1 MILDTG
7 FDSVI
12 ESLYLKIP
20 LTSSLRDATIIVNPS
35 NKYQYVTG
43 KTIIVT
49 LDYSPGFDLNKLK
62 SQNNIISRFSSE
74 FIFEPYKVENCN
86 SIKVNN
92 LPSFLIL
99 NSTNL
104 KSQKISICNLTGD
117 IYLDRPIY
125 ILDTIIN
132 SYLTCLGFL
141 AFQLGLITSEMYEA
155 GISKDLSF
163 VKYLK
168 YY

>member
-104 KSQKISICNLTGD
+104 KSQKVQNKSIHNCRLNHLFHQS
-117 IYLDRPIY
+117 
-125 ILDTIIN
+125 N
-132 SYLTCLGFL
+132 
-141 AFQLGLITSEMYEA
+141 
-155 GISKDLSF
+155 
-163 VKYLK
+163 
-168 YY
+168 